1 MTIPRTISYNIIFL
15 TFFKSIV
22 EQVFSSS
29 FEHLLKVSTSIIR
42 SAKVFDTTHPKLAI
56 VDNIVMYV
64 PPKRESLIR
73 EKNPNV
79 KMYIVY
85 AKI

>member
-1 MTIPRTISYNIIFL
+1 LDYHNIVFL

-22 EQVFSSS
+22 EQLFSSL

-42 SAKVFDTTHPKLAI
+42 NAKVFDITHPKLAI
-56 VDNIVMYV
+56 VDNIVIYV

>member
-1 MTIPRTISYNIIFL
+1 MNTFNHNIRFL
-15 TFFKSIV
+15 TFFKCIV
-22 EQVFSSS
+22 EQLLLSL
-29 FEHLLKVSTSIIR
+29 FEHLLNVSTSIIR
-42 SAKVFDTTHPKLAI
+42 NAKVFDTTHPKLAI

-79 KMYIVY
+79 KMYIV
-85 AKI
+85 

>member
-1 MTIPRTISYNIIFL
+1 LIISSLDNHNIVFL

-22 EQVFSSS
+22 EQLFSLL

-42 SAKVFDTTHPKLAI
+42 NAKEFDITHPKLAI

-79 KMYIVY
+79 KMYILYV
-85 AKI
+85 KI